1 MRVKGKLI
9 PNNEYMLNKM
19 KKLII
24 VLIFVV
30 LTVGCTPK
38 CPAGCECVYHEDYI
52 EVTCINGYSYNI
64 TYGEEKVRV
73 FR

>member
-1 MRVKGKLI
+1 
-9 PNNEYMLNKM
+9 MLNKM

-38 CPAGCECVYHEDYI
+38 CPVGCECVYHEDYI